1 MNLIQRI
8 MNPQALTVLYGSEAP
23 LDGAEILEVQL
34 KRDEPRLSVRIMTT
48 QKPVSQ
54 PNRWPKDYDVV
65 YLSLSFIGVSG
76 LSIGGWGYDNIVAS
90 FVSTVAD
97 NVAAI
102 TINCKEGASIALKYD
117 WVRVE
122 GITYGNLGSA

>member
-1 MNLIQRI
+1 
-8 MNPQALTVLYGSEAP
+8 LTVLYGSEAP

-76 LSIGGWGYDNIVAS
+76 LSIGGWGYDNIVAA

-122 GITYGNLGSA
+122 GITYGYLGSA

>member
-1 MNLIQRI
+1 MSLTQRT
-8 MNPQALTVLYGSEAP
+8 MNPQALAEFYGSDVP
-23 LDGAEILEVQL
+23 LEGAEIVEVQL

-48 QKPVSQ
+48 RRPLSQ

-76 LSIGGWGYDNIVAS
+76 LSIEGWGHDNIVES

-97 NVAAI
+97 NVASIA
-102 TINCKEGASIALKYD
+102 INCKEGASIAWKCD
-117 WVRVE
+117 WIRVE
-122 GITYGNLGSA
+122 GITYGLLGSA